1 MSAVG
6 FGIVIGMMIRGDKG
20 MWWYGVWGREKMVG
34 CAGRSRELCEGEA
47 FSNSLNMSI
56 VKRII
61 THIHLVT

>member
-1 MSAVG
+1 
-6 FGIVIGMMIRGDKG
+6 